1 MLCSIIFLTNSFS
14 RWATHLFKFH
24 KTMNYE
30 FGLRFN
36 RKIDLQI
43 ELKQSGVFE
52 QDQSLTNGNI
62 ITNVLIGIEVDNYSL
77 EYSVFEHW

>member
-1 MLCSIIFLTNSFS
+1 
-14 RWATHLFKFH
+14 
-24 KTMNYE
+24 MNYE